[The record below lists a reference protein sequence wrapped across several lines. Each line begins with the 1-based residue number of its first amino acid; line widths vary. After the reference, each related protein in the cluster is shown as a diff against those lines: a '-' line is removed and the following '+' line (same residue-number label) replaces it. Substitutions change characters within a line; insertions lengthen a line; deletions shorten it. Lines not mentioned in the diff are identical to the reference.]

1 MSEKETVFA
10 RAKYLNALII
20 VSEETTRAR
29 YRANTIMRM
38 MQLLP
43 KLRESISL
51 QDSSIIELYTILKY
65 FSNVQGY
72 GLRVGITPSTLF
84 ALDIH
89 TVVDQILQKMES
101 RIEKEL
107 AHTMYGNVAQERSN
121 LANYWWHLG
130 DEYMNNDKTS
140 EGLAKYKQA
149 IDTAVYVV
157 GYLGECAPTSY
168 IPLGWAYENLSM
180 VFLRLNDMN
189 AAQRCFD
196 RALEYLA
203 KEREIN
209 DLMEMLKEGREQK
222 PELSPS
228 SSLTASED
236 YRYIQ
241 AALDRLD
248 S

>member
-1 MSEKETVFA
+1 MK
-10 RAKYLNALII
+10 
-20 VSEETTRAR
+20 
-29 YRANTIMRM
+29 
-38 MQLLP
+38 
-43 KLRESISL
+43 
-51 QDSSIIELYTILKY
+51 
-65 FSNVQGY
+65 
-72 GLRVGITPSTLF
+72 
-84 ALDIH
+84 
-89 TVVDQILQKMES
+89 
-101 RIEKEL
+101 
-107 AHTMYGNVAQERSN
+107 
-121 LANYWWHLG
+121 
-130 DEYMNNDKTS
+130 
-140 EGLAKYKQA
+140 
-149 IDTAVYVV
+149 
-157 GYLGECAPTSY
+157 
-168 IPLGWAYENLSM
+168 ENLSM